1 MSVNL
6 SDFKTDKKQKKV
18 EINQDIIVF
27 NKKFSNKMKESFY
40 RELGLLL
47 NAGVDLK
54 KAIEIISNQ
63 SKKIFE
69 KKVFLDIKTKVEAG
83 KGFSDCIKESGQFS
97 SYEYHSI
104 EIGEETRRL
113 ESILDILQLY
123 FYRKI
128 QMRRQIISVLTYP
141 CIVLVVTF
149 LVLYF
154 MLNKVVPMFAN
165 VFQQFGAELPTS
177 TKIILKLSKHSGIG
191 FSILT
196 LIVGFFLLSHFLFQ
210 KKLVYKKIT
219 SKLILKIPYFGSL
232 IKKIYL
238 SRFCQAMH
246 LLLAS
251 KTTLINAL
259 DLTEKMI
266 DFYPITSSIPFIKDC
281 ITKGMSFNKA
291 LAMHEVYD
299 RKMISIIEVSEQIN
313 LMEPIFEKLTLQFNE
328 EINHETKLIGIV
340 LEPLVIIIIGLIVG
354 IIMIS
359 MYAPMFDLTK
369 IIK

>member
-1 MSVNL
+1 MSLNL
-6 SDFKTDKKQKKV
+6 SDFKTDKKPRKVDVTLNVNVFSKK
-18 EINQDIIVF
+18 IND
-27 NKKFSNKMKESFY
+27 KMKESFY

-63 SKKIFE
+63 SKKVFE
-69 KKVFLDIKTKVEAG
+69 KKIFLEIKNKVEFG
-83 KGFSDCIKESGQFS
+83 KSFSDCMKESGQFS
-97 SYEYHSI
+97 TYEYHSI
-104 EIGEETRRL
+104 AIGEETRRL
-113 ESILDILQLY
+113 ESILEILQLY

-141 CIVLVVTF
+141 SIVLTVTF

-154 MLNKVVPMFAN
+154 MLNKVVPMFGN
-165 VFQQFGAELPTS
+165 VFKQFGAELPTS
-177 TKIILKLSKHSGIG
+177 TKIILKLSKHSGNG
-191 FSILT
+191 FIV
-196 LIVGFFLLSHFLFQ
+196 LIVIIAIFVTTHYLFR
-210 KKLVYKKIT
+210 KKIFYKKFT
-219 SKLILKIPYFGSL
+219 SNLILKIPYFGNL

-251 KTTLINAL
+251 KTTLVNSL
-259 DLTEKMI
+259 ELTEKMI
-266 DFYPITSSIPFIKDC
+266 DFYPIASSIPMIKAG
-281 ITKGMSFNKA
+281 IIKGMSFNKT
-291 LAMHEVYD
+291 LANHDVYD

-313 LMEPIFEKLTLQFNE
+313 LLEPIFEKLTIQFNE
-328 EINHETKLIGIV
+328 EISHETKLIGII